1 MNKKTGGGTA
11 APNKTK
17 IICVILAVVIFISAA
32 VGITLW
38 QTVFKNELPTETIK
52 LPEEQQPDEEN
63 PDDGGK
69 PVTPPETTE
78 DVENENGDELISG
91 EEYELPKQLLFSTP
105 SAQSETASEGV
116 TLTAKVLP
124 EGNPSQAVDW
134 VAEWVNASSEW
145 ADGKTVSDYVTVTP
159 ASDGS
164 TTATVVCL
172 NGFGEQ
178 IIITVTSRE
187 YPDIS
192 ATTTVD
198 FYEQITD
205 ISLEVF
211 SGETQD
217 SYVCTLGKN
226 GDSFPV
232 EIEES
237 YNIILGNRW
246 ECHGLLYGCFKTEI
260 IGTVENPNLK
270 FSLGNENYTV
280 GDIVCVRLSFTEGYK
295 NYLRGTGLFS
305 EEDVER
311 KAYFTNDRYSVNK
324 IFNIWAIE
332 DPEDYVGGIDDKLE
346 GNPFNVMIGLSNNS
360 TLIKEE
366 KGEALFGYEGEAIQ
380 FTFQAGRRV
389 DPEYILPNEIV
400 YEKTISVKFERA
412 AEV

>member
-17 IICVILAVVIFISAA
+17 IICIILAVVIFISAA

-63 PDDGGK
+63 PDEDGK
-69 PVTPPETTE
+69 PVIPTETTE
-78 DVENENGDELISG
+78 DVEDENGDELISG

-105 SAQSETASEGV
+105 SAQSETASKGV

-134 VAEWVNASSEW
+134 AAEWVNASSEW
-145 ADGKTVSDYVTVTP
+145 ANGKTVSDYVTVTP
-159 ASDGS
+159 LGDGS
-164 TTATVVCL
+164 TTATVACL
-172 NGFGEQ
+172 DGFSEQ

-198 FYEQITD
+198 FYEQVTD

-217 SYVCTLGKN
+217 SFACTLGKN
-226 GDSFPV
+226 DDSFPV
-232 EIEES
+232 ELEEVDS
-237 YNIILGNRW
+237 IMLGSKW
-246 ECHGLLYGCFKTEI
+246 KCHGLLYGRFKTVI
-260 IGTVENPNLK
+260 TGTVENPNLK

-295 NYLRGTGLFS
+295 NYLLGTGLFS

-311 KAYFTNDRYSVNK
+311 KAYFTNERVSVNK
-324 IFNIWAIE
+324 IFKTSALEYRE
-332 DPEDYVGGIDDKLE
+332 DPPLGFDPLS
-346 GNPFNVMIGLSNNS
+346 GNPFNVMIGEKANS
-360 TLIKEE
+360 SSISEE
-366 KGEALFGYEGEAIQ
+366 MVEALFGYEGVAIQ

-389 DPEYILPNEIV
+389 DPENLLPNEIV